1 MEKLSFSTLQLIWE
15 SDTKVTR
22 YIEAEKDAFVKIP
35 EEFEY
40 SESGAFYKIYTEL
53 TDEYFWLV
61 AEYGKPEPHREK
73 WVDVNTFKE
82 EMNKRKSTQVELT
95 NQSFLFYSF
104 SSKQLYLS
112 NSRHIRLMS
121 KILSDKSENKFLV
134 KRLLVNFD
142 EFIEIIKSVNKI
154 RFTGF
159 NNLFNTDSKEFKAI
173 EDLTGTS
180 APESFTLEA
189 TYNKGK
195 IATFLRRLNQSRLEQ
210 QIDKLVI
217 AGVDESG
224 LETIYNVDT
233 FTSQINILCSKNTEG
248 VYEQDLIKSAIMD
261 KVSKDER

>member
-15 SDTKVTR
+15 SDTNAVR
-22 YIEAEKDAFVKIP
+22 FIEAEKEAFVKIP

-40 SESGAFYKIYTEL
+40 TESGTFYKVFTEL
-53 TDEYFWLV
+53 SNNYFWLV

-73 WVDVNTFKE
+73 WVDVTTFKE
-82 EMNKRKSTQVELT
+82 EKNKRKTTQVELT

-104 SSKQLYLS
+104 SSKLLYLS
-112 NSRHIRLMS
+112 NSRHIKLMS
-121 KILSDKSENKFLV
+121 KLLTEKSENKFLV

-142 EFIEIIKSVNKI
+142 EFIAIIKSVNKI

-159 NNLFNTDSKEFKAI
+159 NNLFNAESKEFKAI

-189 TYNKGK
+189 TYSKGK
-195 IATFLRRLNQSRLEQ
+195 ILDFLRRLNQSRLEQ

-217 AGVDESG
+217 AGIDESG

-248 VYEQDLIKSAIMD
+248 VYEHELIKSAITQ
-261 KVSKDER
+261 KVDKDEK

>member
-15 SDTKVTR
+15 SDTNAIR
-22 YIEAEKDAFVKIP
+22 YNEAEKEAFVKIP

-40 SESGAFYKIYTEL
+40 RESGTFYKVYTEL
-53 TDEYFWLV
+53 TDTYFWLV
-61 AEYGKPEPHREK
+61 AEYGKPEPHRDN
-73 WVDVNTFKE
+73 WVDVTTFKE
-82 EMNKRKSTQVELT
+82 EKNKRKTTQVELT

-104 SSKQLYLS
+104 SSKFLYLS
-112 NSRHIRLMS
+112 NSRHIKLMS

-159 NNLFNTDSKEFKAI
+159 NNLFNADSKEFKAI

-189 TYNKGK
+189 SYNKGK
-195 IATFLRRLNQSRLEQ
+195 IAGFLRRLNQSRLEQ

-233 FTSQINILCSKNTEG
+233 FTSQINILCSKNSEG
-248 VYEQDLIKSAIMD
+248 VYEHDMIKSTIMD
-261 KVSKDER
+261 KVEKDEK